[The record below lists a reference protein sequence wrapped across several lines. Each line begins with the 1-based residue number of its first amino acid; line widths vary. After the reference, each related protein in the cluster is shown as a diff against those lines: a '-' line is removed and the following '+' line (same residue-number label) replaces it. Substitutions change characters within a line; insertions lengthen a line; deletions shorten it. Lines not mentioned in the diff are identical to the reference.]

1 MPLVDL
7 TAPAGVTTEITDY
20 QAGLRYTSADKVR
33 FKYDQAEKIGGWV
46 KRNATNNDPMSGVPR
61 NIFPHR
67 DKDGR
72 KMILFGTSTHVYAE
86 YANVSY
92 DITPYKTDNVAL
104 TNPFATGASGT
115 TITVTDA
122 GNEIARTSPP
132 SRIVIS
138 TVNGGA
144 STVTFNGMTI
154 TAGEYLATWVS
165 SSTYT
170 LTAVSTG
177 ATPGSITGTS
187 SGAGSGGGAVVLRY
201 LISNGPEDGLT
212 GYGFGTGLWGS
223 SSWGTARTSG
233 TGVVLS
239 PRVWTMDAWG
249 EDVIASIGGGEDTI
263 YYFDISAFIT
273 AKDTTPSALDY
284 RGTTLGWYVTSV
296 GGSSAE
302 IPTKVGIVLVSTPD
316 RHVVIFGSNPEGSS
330 TYDRMTVRWCSKESL
345 SNWNTAIT
353 NTAGSVRLGTG
364 TNIEA
369 AAKARGQMVLWT
381 DVDMYGMQFTGPPF
395 TFSFQQLGEASG
407 TISKNSP
414 SMIEGASY
422 WMGVD
427 NFYAFDGA
435 VKTLKCPVLN
445 HVFDSFNQTQRE
457 KVFSAEIIEF
467 NEIWWFY
474 PSSGQ
479 TEVDKYVIYNYID
492 NTWSIGSLARTAW
505 NDAGIYE
512 YPTATD
518 LNGYSYKQEFGYN
531 NEAGAMTASIE
542 TGFFTGDQAGN
553 SIYFVDKIIPDT
565 TFVGTG
571 TKQVTFT
578 LKSKL
583 YPSTTQT
590 SKTATVLDTTGK
602 VNMRARGRSF
612 QAAYSSSTA
621 DMGWRLGTWRMQAQQ
636 DGLR

>member
-46 KRNATNNDPMSGVPR
+46 KRNATNNNPMQGVPR

-67 DKDGR
+67 DTDGR
-72 KMILFGTSTHVYAE
+72 KMILFGTSTHVYTE
-86 YANVSY
+86 YANVMY
-92 DITPYKTDNVAL
+92 DVTPFRTDPVNL
-104 TNPFATGASGT
+104 TNPFATGGSGT
-115 TITVTDA
+115 TVTVTDA
-122 GNEIARTSPP
+122 SNTIARTSPA
-132 SRIVIS
+132 SRIVIAS
-138 TVNGGA
+138 VNGGA
-144 STVTFNGMTI
+144 SSVTVNGITI
-154 TAGEYLATWVS
+154 SAGEYLATYVTDT
-165 SSTYT
+165 TYT
-170 LTAVSTG
+170 LTAVTTG
-177 ATPGSITGTS
+177 ATPGNISGTS
-187 SGAGSGGGAVVLRY
+187 SGAGPGGGAVVLRY
-201 LISNGPEDGLT
+201 LVSNGPEDGLT

-223 SSWGTARTSG
+223 SSWGTARTTG

-249 EDVIASIGGGEDTI
+249 EDVVASIGGGEDTI

-273 AKDTTPSALDY
+273 AKDNTPSALDY
-284 RGTTLGWYVTSV
+284 RGTTLAYYVTAV
-296 GGSSAE
+296 GGDASA
-302 IPTKVGIVLVSTPD
+302 IPTKVGVVLVSTPD
-316 RHVVIFGSNPEGSS
+316 RHIVVFGSNPEGG
-330 TYDRMTVRWCSKESL
+330 TIYDRMTVRWCSQESL
-345 SNWNTAIT
+345 SEWNTAIT

-364 TNIEA
+364 TNIESA
-369 AAKARGQMVLWT
+369 SKARGQMVLWT

-427 NFYAFDGA
+427 NFYVFDGA

-445 HVFDSFNQTQRE
+445 HVFNSFNQTQRE

-474 PSSGQ
+474 PSEGQ

-505 NDAGIYE
+505 HDAGIYE
-512 YPTATD
+512 NPTAAD
-518 LNGYSYKQEFGYN
+518 LSGYTYKQEFGN
-531 NEAGAMTASIE
+531 NDESSAMTASIE

-553 SIYFVDKIIPDT
+553 SIFFVDKIIPDT

-571 TKQVTFT
+571 TKQLTFT

-583 YPSTTQT
+583 YPSTATTAKT
-590 SKTATVLDTTGK
+590 STVLDTTGK
-602 VNMRARGRSF
+602 VNIRARGRSF
-612 QAAYSSSTA
+612 QAGYSSNTLN
-621 DMGWRLGTWRMQAQQ
+621 MGWRLGTWRMQANQ

>member
-20 QAGLRYTSADKVR
+20 QAGLRYTNADKVR
-33 FKYDQAEKIGGWV
+33 FKYDQAEKIGGWY
-46 KRNATNNDPMSGVPR
+46 KRDASASNAMSGVPR

-67 DKDGR
+67 DSIGQKI
-72 KMILFGTSTHVYAE
+72 ILYGTSSHVYAE
-86 YANVSY
+86 YSGVIR
-92 DITPYKTDNVAL
+92 DITPYRTDTQTL
-104 TNPFATGASGT
+104 TNPLTTGNIGSAV
-115 TITVTDA
+115 ITVTDVDHGVA
-122 GNEIARTSPP
+122 QTSPA
-132 SRIVIS
+132 SRVIIE
-138 TVNGGA
+138 TVGSAIDGV
-144 STVTFNGMTI
+144 TVTPGEYFATVVSTSQYTI
-154 TAGEYLATWVS
+154 TPVTSGNPQGGIS
-165 SSTYT
+165 G
-170 LTAVSTG
+170 TANVG
-177 ATPGSITGTS
+177 NQV
-187 SGAGSGGGAVVLRY
+187 GGGTCKVRY
-201 LISNGPEDGLT
+201 LINNGPADGLT
-212 GYGFGTGLWGS
+212 GFGYGTGLWGS
-223 SSWGTARTSG
+223 AAWGTARSTS
-233 TGVVLS
+233 GVVLS

-249 EDVIASIGGGEDTI
+249 EDIIGTIGGGEDTI
-263 YYFDISAFIT
+263 YYFDISAFI
-273 AKDTTPSALDY
+273 AAPTTY
-284 RGTTLGWYVTSV
+284 RGTTLAFYVTSI
-296 GGSSAE
+296 GGDASA
-302 IPTKVGIVLVSTPD
+302 IPTKVGVVLVSTPD
-316 RHVVIFGSNPEGSS
+316 RHIVVFGSNPEGA
-330 TYDRMTVRWCSKESL
+330 TNYDRMTIRWCSQESL
-345 SNWNTAIT
+345 SDWNTQIT

-364 TNIEA
+364 TNIESA
-369 AAKARGQMVLWT
+369 SKARGQIVLWT

-414 SMIEGASY
+414 SMIEGASF

-427 NFYAFDGA
+427 NFYSFDGA

-474 PSSGQ
+474 PSAGQ

-505 NDAGIYE
+505 HDAGIYSFPLAADASGFIYNQE
-512 YPTATD
+512 Y
-518 LNGYSYKQEFGYN
+518 GYN
-531 NEAGAMTASIE
+531 NESAAMVASLE

-571 TKQVTFT
+571 TKQLTFT

-583 YPSTTQT
+583 YPSTAT
-590 SKTATVLDTTGK
+590 TAKISTVASTTGK
-602 VNMRARGRSF
+602 VNLRSRGRSF
-612 QAAYSSSTA
+612 QAGYSSN
-621 DMGWRLGTWRMQAQQ
+621 DLDIGWRLGTWRMQARA